1 MSNLR
6 TSSKGAA
13 ATSTLILQKKSLSEQ
28 KLHKIGKKAAELA
41 HMLLLLL
48 LPLNSIGSH
57 LLERPLVPS
66 DLNKKANGC

>member
-13 ATSTLILQKKSLSEQ
+13 ATSTLILQKKSLSEK

-41 HMLLLLL
+41 HMLLLL

>member
-13 ATSTLILQKKSLSEQ
+13 ATSTLILQKKSLGEK

-41 HMLLLLL
+41 HMLLL

-66 DLNKKANGC
+66 DLNKKPNGC